1 MTDLNAAPEGPGA
14 QNPDSFD
21 RVDVPLSTRQLN
33 WVSTKAQSCNH
44 SPASFIRLLIFYYK
58 SISERPEHDDAES
71 SAPVSSSDTEERTQQ
86 STDDISTTK
95 DTSGLSAPPS
105 MFDYVE

>member
-21 RVDVPLSTRQLN
+21 RVDVPLSTRQLD

-58 SISERPEHDDAES
+58 SISERPGDAES
-71 SAPVSSSDTEERTQQ
+71 SASVSSSDTEERTQQ
-86 STDDISTTK
+86 SADDISTTK